1 MFDYNQKCLMY
12 LSDAYTLMYGFV
24 GKKLVDKLGIQGEAA
39 LRAGSRRYGYDRA
52 ETSRKK
58 HLAVNAKIN
67 MLNLFTLYHDLPGDP
82 RFRRELQE
90 INPQERVSHTL
101 VCPMADV
108 WARYGQREIGR
119 IYCEEFHPACYQH
132 YAFDL
137 PQVNLSKTLTQE
149 GDEYCDFNV
158 ILRPEKVPDELKPVC
173 FAEYD
178 PLYVQPELENP
189 PIDGKLGFASL
200 SVKLIYY
207 IFQQAAQTLG
217 DEGIQAVREGL
228 AEWADAM
235 ADFYRDTAKESEVPL
250 DRKYLTD
257 NLPFDLDTATVD
269 AELWR
274 DYEDEYHVKDEVQQY
289 FCDPLAAALGLKG

>member
-1 MFDYNQKCLMY
+1 MFDYKEKCLMY

-24 GKKLVDKLGIQGEAA
+24 GKSLVNRLGLPGEAA
-39 LRAGSRRYGYDRA
+39 LREASRQYGYDRA

-58 HLAVNAKIN
+58 HQEVNAKIN
-67 MLNLFTLYHDLPGDP
+67 MLNLFTLFHDLPNDP

-90 INPQERVSHTL
+90 INPQERVSYTL

-108 WARYGQREIGR
+108 WAKYGQREIGR

-158 ILRPEKVPDELKPVC
+158 ILRPEKVPDALKPMC

-178 PLYVQPELENP
+178 PLYVQPDIQNP
-189 PIDGKLGFASL
+189 PTDGKRGFASL
-200 SVKLIYY
+200 SAKLIYY
-207 IFQQAAQTLG
+207 IFRQAAQDLG
-217 DEGIQAVREGL
+217 EEGVQAVRAGL
-228 AEWADAM
+228 TQWAQAM
-235 ADFYRDTAKESEVPL
+235 AEFYTNTARESQLPL
-250 DRKYLTD
+250 DRKYIRD
-257 NLPFDLDTATVD
+257 NLPLDLDTAGED
-269 AELWR
+269 GAYWA
-274 DYEDEYHVKDEVQQY
+274 DYEDEYHVKDEVQAH
-289 FCDPLAAALGLKG
+289 FCVPLAKALGL